1 MKKINTQI
9 ITDSIN
15 PQGNRIT
22 TMLLTYPRM
31 IHSEL
36 LTHRVFSR
44 NGASSRAI
52 PFEKM
57 VKMVKDDPFIPI
69 AWQKSHKGM
78 QGSDYFTNENM
89 YTWDYDTQTN
99 KKGVLFVDTFRS
111 DWINACHSAIKC
123 AEKLYNG
130 RRQSEKHQYYENS
143 KLSKQI
149 CNRILEPFQWYTCL
163 LTGTDF
169 DNFFNLRCP
178 QYELNYLSS
187 PESLEWS
194 TATFRSRNEYIVE
207 ATKLGSY
214 IPKTEEE
221 WWRISTSGA
230 EIHIQALAESMWDAM
245 RESIPTQL
253 QPGEW
258 HIPFSDKMDEAE
270 LDKLLPDIQPASLG
284 WYYDHLNGL
293 KLKVATARC
302 ARLSYMTFDGEIDYN
317 KDVKLHDDLLD
328 NEHYSPFEH
337 CSVCQ
342 NNSNYYANFKGWKSY
357 RKLIEEKNNED

>member
-15 PQGNRIT
+15 PHGNRIT
-22 TMLLTYPRM
+22 TMILTYPRF

-78 QGSDYFTNENM
+78 QGNEYFTDENM
-89 YTWDYDTQTN
+89 YTWNGDN
-99 KKGVLFVDTFRS
+99 GINERGKLFVDTFKS
-111 DWINACHSAIKC
+111 DWRNACYSIIEH
-123 AEKLYNG
+123 AEKLYKG
-130 RRQSEKHQYYENS
+130 RRQTERHKYYDNS

-149 CNRILEPFQWYTCL
+149 CNRLLEPFQWYTCL
-163 LTGTDF
+163 LTATDF

-187 PESLEWS
+187 PESVDWS
-194 TATFRSRNEYIVE
+194 TASFRSRKDYIEY
-207 ATKLGSY
+207 ATKHNEY

-221 WWRISTSGA
+221 WWSISSSGA

-245 RESIPTQL
+245 NESKPTL
-253 QPGEW
+253 LEPGEW
-258 HIPFSDKMDEAE
+258 HIPFSDKIDEKE
-270 LDKLLPDIQPASLG
+270 LSNLLPIIQPASLG
-284 WYYDHLNGL
+284 WYYEHLNDL
-293 KLKVATARC
+293 KLKVATARS
-302 ARLSYMTFDGEIDYN
+302 ARLSYMTFEGVIDYN
-317 KDVKLHDDLLD
+317 KDIKLHDTLLD
-328 NEHYSPFEH
+328 DEHYSPFEH
-337 CSVCQ
+337 CSECQ
-342 NNSNYYANFKGWKSY
+342 NDSNYYANFKGWKSY
-357 RKLIEEKNNED
+357 RKLIEEKNDN